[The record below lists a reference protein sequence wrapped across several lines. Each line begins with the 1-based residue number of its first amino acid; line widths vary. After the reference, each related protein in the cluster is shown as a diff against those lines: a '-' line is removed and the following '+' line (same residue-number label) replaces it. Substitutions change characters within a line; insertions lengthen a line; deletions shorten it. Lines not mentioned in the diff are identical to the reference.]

1 MHSNGDG
8 DCTVGKNNFI
18 VFYFTQEMHLV
29 GDCECTVSKNKEGRL
44 EHMKLVHGYKDGDQ
58 VCATYEKNNKS

>member
-1 MHSNGDG
+1 
-8 DCTVGKNNFI
+8 
-18 VFYFTQEMHLV
+18 MHLV

-58 VCATYEKNNKS
+58 VCATYEKIINLITFW